1 MALHLILPTAALL
14 TCSALG
20 ARAAALYNASL
31 FDVGEAAY
39 NVSLFN
45 VSEVTFSTNTDSE
58 LETYRAL
65 VPLLWCVTIGLFG
78 KATFALVNLL
88 KGERP
93 APSRF
98 AGRAAPEGTEV

>member
-1 MALHLILPTAALL
+1 MALHLILPAAALL

-20 ARAAALYNASL
+20 SRAAPVYNA
-31 FDVGEAAY
+31 
-39 NVSLFN
+39 SLFN

-93 APSRF
+93 APSHF